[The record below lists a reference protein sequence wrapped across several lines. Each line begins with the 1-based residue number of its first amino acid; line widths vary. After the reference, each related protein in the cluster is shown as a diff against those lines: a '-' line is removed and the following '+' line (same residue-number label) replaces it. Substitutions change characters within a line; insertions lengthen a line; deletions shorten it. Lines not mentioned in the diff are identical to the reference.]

1 MTKKDFVDTLNRSL
15 KLIRT
20 EYGLTQDEMAAILGI
35 SKKTLVESE
44 KGRRS
49 IGWTE
54 ATALAS
60 IFSESHVIQNEFGG
74 ETTDMIKALAFSD
87 VNVEYPKTMG
97 GKVWW
102 RKVSESNGFIIQQN
116 LISQH
121 YRLLDGDD
129 RRLYSSFDLKD
140 VEEYLNS
147 LMVK

>member
-1 MTKKDFVDTLNRSL
+1 
-15 KLIRT
+15 
-20 EYGLTQDEMAAILGI
+20 MAAILGI

-54 ATALAS
+54 AAALAS

>member
-54 ATALAS
+54 AAALAS

-87 VNVEYPKTMG
+87 VKVEYPKTMG

>member
-1 MTKKDFVDTLNRSL
+1 MDKKEFTKTCNRLL
-15 KLIRT
+15 KIVRS

-54 ATALAS
+54 AVALS
-60 IFSESHVIQNEFGG
+60 TIFGESNVLQNEFGG
-74 ETTDMIKALAFSD
+74 DTSDILKALAFED
-87 VNVEYPKTMG
+87 VSVDYPKTMG

-102 RKVSESNGFIIQQN
+102 RNVLERNGFVIQQN

-121 YRLLDGDD
+121 YRLLDNED

-140 VEEYLNS
+140 VEEYLDS
-147 LMVK
+147 LIAK